1 MIDYNEILKN
11 AGVDAAVITDPYN
24 LRYYTGFRGGEGV
37 ALITNKKNQILITDS
52 RYTEAAEKECF
63 DGITVRQ
70 FDSLVSIYDIL
81 MEYIVGSRVGVVG
94 FENESISYSQFYK
107 MVDNLCESNK
117 YDQLKA
123 DAGYDL
129 DISFKPLNDI
139 LLIPR
144 QIKLPEEIELLRE
157 AEHIG
162 DMAFDDILNILKP
175 GMTELEIAAEIE
187 YSMKKHGAEG
197 LSFDTIAAS
206 GVNSSMPHAIP
217 SGKKIED
224 GDFLTM
230 DFGCRYKGYCS
241 DMTRTVCI
249 GKASD
254 EQKKIYNIVLSA
266 QLAVLD
272 GLKPGM
278 KCKDVDRIA
287 RDYIAGQGYREY
299 FGHGLGHGVGLY
311 IHESPA
317 FNTRD
322 ESIVRPGMIETDE
335 PGIYLPGKFG
345 VRIEDMILITEDRC
359 ESLAKSPK
367 ELIEL

>member
-1 MIDYNEILKN
+1 MKLNYNELMKA
-11 AGVDAAVITDPYN
+11 AGVEALLITDPYN
-24 LRYYTGFRGGEGV
+24 LRYYTGFRGGEGF
-37 ALITNKKNQILITDS
+37 ALITNNQSKVLITDS
-52 RYTEAAEKECF
+52 RYTEAAGKECYQGF
-63 DGITVRQ
+63 EVRQ
-70 FDSLVSIYDIL
+70 FDSKLSTYDIL
-81 MEYIVGSRVGVVG
+81 MEYITKDNTHVIG
-94 FENESISYSQFYK
+94 FENESISYLMYSRIL
-107 MVDNLCESNK
+107 DNLT
-117 YDQLKA
+117 D
-123 DAGYDL
+123 GYDEL
-129 DISFKPLNDI
+129 KKTNNYEGEITFKPLDSV
-139 LLIPR
+139 LMKPR
-144 QIKLPEEIELLRE
+144 QIKTPEEIELLRQ

-162 DMAFDDILNILKP
+162 DLAFDDILGILKP
-175 GMTELEIAAEIE
+175 GMTELEVAAELE

-197 LSFDTIAAS
+197 FSFDTIAAS

-217 SGKKIED
+217 SEKKLET

-254 EQKKIYNIVLSA
+254 DQKKIYNIVLSA
-266 QLAVLD
+266 QLAVLEN
-272 GLKPGM
+272 LKPGM
-278 KCKDVDRIA
+278 LCKDVDRIA
-287 RDYIAGQGYREY
+287 RDYISLQGYGQY

-317 FNTRD
+317 FNLKDTT
-322 ESIVRPGMIETDE
+322 IVRPGMVETDE

-345 VRIEDMILITEDRC
+345 VRIEDMILITEEGC

>member
-1 MIDYNEILKN
+1 MGINYSEIMKN
-11 AGVDAAVITDPYN
+11 AGVEAMLITDPYN
-24 LRYYTGFRGGEGV
+24 LRYYTGFRGGEGF
-37 ALITNKKNQILITDS
+37 ALITNRDSRVLITDS
-52 RYTEAAEKECF
+52 RYTEAAEKECYQGF
-63 DGITVRQ
+63 VIRQ
-70 FDSLVSIYDIL
+70 FDAQISVYDIL
-81 MEYIVGSRVGVVG
+81 MEYLTTEQVGELG
-94 FENESISYSQFYK
+94 FENESISYLLYSRLT
-107 MVDNLCESNK
+107 DNLSKES
-117 YDQLKA
+117 A
-123 DAGYDL
+123 DKRSIVL
-129 DISFKPLNDI
+129 KPLDKA
-139 LLIPR
+139 LMIPR
-144 QIKLPEEIELLRE
+144 QIKSPEEIELLRT

-162 DMAFDDILNILKP
+162 DLAFDDILGILKP
-175 GMTELEIAAEIE
+175 GMTELEVAAELE

-217 SGKKIED
+217 SEKKLQQ

-254 EQKKIYNIVLSA
+254 EQKKIYNIVLEA
-266 QLAVLD
+266 QLAVLEQI
-272 GLKPGM
+272 KPGCM
-278 KCKDVDRIA
+278 CKDIDKIA
-287 RDYIAGQGYREY
+287 RGYIASKGYGQY

-322 ESIVRPGMIETDE
+322 TTIIRPGMVETDE

-345 VRIEDMILITEDRC
+345 VRIEDMILITEDGC
-359 ESLAKSPK
+359 ESLAHSPK